1 MSRVSAAGI
10 CIFIISW
17 QSSCQFINRFRLSA
31 HVTSVKFYPPCDCVP
46 PWYRCRRG
54 LQENRQALE
63 AEERVLRLR
72 GRRSATPPPRGDV
85 RLRAFRRLRSCR
97 GEKGR
102 SRARA
107 PAEKF
112 TVIVSQKT
120 SASKREARAASPGR
134 DSMHA
139 WPLSQFHS
147 VCVLHGRVK
156 MDWTELDWTRT
167 GRDGGQNSE
176 GCWWW
181 CRRWWLFLST
191 P

>member
-1 MSRVSAAGI
+1 MTNVTRPAACI

-17 QSSCQFINRFRLSA
+17 QGSCQFINRFRLSA
-31 HVTSVKFYPPCDCVP
+31 HVTSVKFYPPCDWVP

-63 AEERVLRLR
+63 AEGRVLRQR
-72 GRRSATPPPRGDV
+72 GRRSATPPSRGDV
-85 RLRAFRRLRSCR
+85 WLRAFRRLRRCR
-97 GEKGR
+97 GEKGS

-120 SASKREARAASPGR
+120 LAGERGACGGLMR

-139 WPLSQFHS
+139 WPLSL
-147 VCVLHGRVK
+147 C
-156 MDWTELDWTRT
+156 T
-167 GRDGGQNSE
+167 
-176 GCWWW
+176 CAA
-181 CRRWWLFLST
+181 
-191 P
+191 